1 MRSSNKYTG
10 EALEVV
16 INIKREGIG
25 VVISVVGEVYRYKQ
39 GWWK

>member
-25 VVISVVGEVYRYKQ
+25 VVMFVTEDFGFIVEF
-39 GWWK
+39 